1 MERSPTSEPVVPRP
15 RELSSRALASLFFVS
30 GFCTLGFEVIWSAQL
45 RYVLGSATA
54 GVAFTVAL
62 FMGGMA
68 LGYAVGGRLA
78 KRLRSPV
85 AAYGLAE
92 MALAALSLSNALLL
106 PLVERVGGGPAAYL
120 LACAGILPCTVLAG
134 VTLPFLVAA
143 SSGPLSEAL
152 GRLYAVNTAGAFL
165 GVIVTGLVLIG
176 SFGLR
181 GCAMGLGALQLA
193 VGLMAFSSSRGVTA
207 PREVTGAATPTKL
220 PAPWLV
226 VAFAVGCAS
235 LAEEVLWTRALRAQ
249 LNASTYAFSIILAV
263 FLLGLALGAALAGMF
278 LARGA
283 NGARWLVGTQ
293 LLVGALVLVSPEILD
308 HTEAT
313 VPGYV
318 GVRLATGFSVWLGT
332 VGVALG
338 RATIGLLPPCILLG
352 FALPLIVECAATRE
366 HDRGATAGAIVGWN
380 TLGSVLGALAAHFVL
395 LPALGLTGGLRVVAS
410 LHVLA
415 SGLAIASSMRA
426 RGWLALPAALLVAV
440 LARPSRPPF
449 LGRLAAGQRTLL
461 IDEGVQDTT
470 AVTEAPA
477 GELPYRTIF
486 SNGISYA
493 GDAPQS
499 LRYMRLLGHLPA
511 LYCAKQRRALV
522 ICVGTGNTAGAVAT
536 HEAFEA
542 IDLVD
547 ISPVVWKTLPLFA
560 ASNRSVWQDP
570 RVRIDIRD
578 GRTFLS
584 RAASGSYDV
593 ITLEPPPPRV
603 AGVSA
608 LYSREFY
615 RSAERA
621 LAEGGAVAQWLPL
634 HGLTTDELSLL
645 ARTFVEVFPSAE
657 LVLLNSAETALIA
670 TKGLRASDATI
681 AGRAG
686 ARYVAE
692 QLRAI
697 GVADP
702 LALPRVALLGT
713 LGTGD
718 VLTDDRPRVEYFAA
732 NLPWE
737 ATNEFRGRAAFL
749 ARVGLRPGGAA
760 H

>member
-1 MERSPTSEPVVPRP
+1 MPGTPTREPAVARP
-15 RELSSRALASLFFVS
+15 RALATLFFLS

-45 RYVLGSATA
+45 RYVLGSTTA

-68 LGYAVGGRLA
+68 VGYAVGGRLA
-78 KRLRSPV
+78 PRLRSPV
-85 AAYGLAE
+85 AAYGRVE
-92 MALAALSLSNALLL
+92 MALAALSVLNALLL
-106 PLVERVGGGPAAYL
+106 PLIERVGGGPVAYL

-134 VTLPFLVAA
+134 MTLPLLVAA
-143 SSGPLSEAL
+143 SSGRLSEAL
-152 GRLYAVNTAGAFL
+152 GRLYAVNTAGAFF
-165 GVIVTGLVLIG
+165 GVLVTGLVLIG
-176 SFGLR
+176 SLGLR
-181 GCAMGLGALQLA
+181 GCAVGLGALQLG
-193 VGLMAFSSSRGVTA
+193 VGLVAFASSRGATS
-207 PREVTGAATPTKL
+207 PREAAVAFARARL
-220 PAPWLV
+220 PARWLG

-235 LAEEVLWTRALRAQ
+235 LGEEVLWTRALSAQ

-263 FLLGLALGAALAGMF
+263 FLLGLALGAALASMF
-278 LARGA
+278 MARGA
-283 NGARWLVGTQ
+283 NRAPWLFGTQ
-293 LLVGALVLVSPEILD
+293 LIVGALVLASPEILD
-308 HTEAT
+308 HTEEL

-352 FALPLIVECAATRE
+352 FALPLIVDCCATRD

-395 LPALGLTGGLRVVAS
+395 LPLMGLTGGLRVVAS

-415 SGLAIASSMRA
+415 SGVAIASATRT
-426 RGWLALPAALLVAV
+426 RLWLALPAALLVAV
-440 LARPSRPPF
+440 LVRPNRPPF
-449 LGRLAAGQRTLL
+449 IGRLAAGQKTLL
-461 IDEGVQDTT
+461 LDEGVQDTT
-470 AVTEAPA
+470 AVTEGIS
-477 GELPYRTIF
+477 GELAGYRTIF

-493 GDAPQS
+493 GDAPAS

-511 LYCAKQRRALV
+511 LFCAEQRRALV

-542 IDLVD
+542 IDVVD

-560 ASNRSVWQDP
+560 ASNRSVWKDP
-570 RVRIDIRD
+570 RVHLTIRD
-578 GRTFLS
+578 GRTFLA
-584 RAASGSYDV
+584 RAASDTYDV

-621 LAEGGAVAQWLPL
+621 LAEGGAIAQWLPL
-634 HGLTTDELSLL
+634 HGLTNDELTLL
-645 ARTFVEVFPSAE
+645 ARTFVEVFPAAE
-657 LVLLNSAETALIA
+657 IVLLNPVEGALIA
-670 TKGLRASDATI
+670 TKGPRATDATI
-681 AGRAG
+681 VRRAG
-686 ARYVAE
+686 ARDVAD

-713 LGTGD
+713 LGTGP

-732 NLPWE
+732 NLPWQASSE
-737 ATNEFRGRAAFL
+737 LRDRSTFL
-749 ARVGLRPGGAA
+749 TRVGLSPVR
-760 H
+760 